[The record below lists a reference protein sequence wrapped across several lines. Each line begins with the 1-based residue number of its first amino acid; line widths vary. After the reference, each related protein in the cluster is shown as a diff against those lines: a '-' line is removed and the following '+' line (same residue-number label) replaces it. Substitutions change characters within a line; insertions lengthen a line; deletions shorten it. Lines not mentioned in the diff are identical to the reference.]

1 MQPTSSAKRRALL
14 VGLCGSG
21 LLAALAL
28 NAADKP
34 DYKVG
39 DRLPQ
44 KAASGPGGYKEL
56 MWDALMPADWNPA
69 KEFQGLDLANLSDS
83 DPRAMKALEQ
93 LRAALDNAP
102 VVTALNGSRVRI
114 AGFTVPLES
123 ARGQIS
129 EFLLVPYFGAC
140 IHTPPPPANQIIHV
154 TPAKPY
160 KTDQAIE
167 AVWVSGTL
175 ETVRSETGLGNAG
188 YRLKAEL
195 IAPYTR

>member
-1 MQPTSSAKRRALL
+1 MQGPSEKRRVILGGLAGSCVF
-14 VGLCGSG
+14 VGLG
-21 LLAALAL
+21 LY
-28 NAADKP
+28 AADKQ

-44 KAASGPGGYKEL
+44 KPAAGSSGYKE
-56 MWDALMPADWNPA
+56 MTWDALMPADWNPA
-69 KEFQGLDLANLSDS
+69 KEFQALDLANLSDS
-83 DPRAMKALEQ
+83 DPRAIKALEQ
-93 LRAALDNAP
+93 LRSALDNAP
-102 VVTALNGSRVRI
+102 VVSELNGTRIRI

-154 TPAKPY
+154 KPVKPY
-160 KTDQAIE
+160 KSDQAIE
-167 AVWVSGTL
+167 AVWVSGPI

-188 YRLKAEL
+188 YRMRAEL